1 MKFIDKIT
9 LPFYR
14 IRNTFRDAYYNLKYR
29 CQRFVRGYA
38 DEDIWNVDNWFLESM
53 RKILP
58 EYLKRSNGHPVAVS
72 EDEWYEILTTM
83 MKLLYEMD
91 EDELCK
97 RTYNRELYE
106 IPNDAAREITEK
118 AENNK
123 EEFFR
128 LFGKYFN
135 HLWY

>member
-14 IRNTFRDAYYNLKYR
+14 IRNILRDAYYNLKYR
-29 CQRFVRGYA
+29 CQRFIRGYA
-38 DEDIWNVDNWFLESM
+38 DEDIWNIDSWFLESM
-53 RKILP
+53 KKILP
-58 EYLKRSNGHPVAVS
+58 EYLKRNNGHPISVN
-72 EDEWYEILTTM
+72 EDEWHEILVTM
-83 MKLLYEMD
+83 KGLLYEMD

-97 RTYNRELYE
+97 QTYNRELYE
-106 IPNDAAREITEK
+106 IPSEVAREIIKE

-128 LFGKYFN
+128 LFSKYFN

>member
-1 MKFIDKIT
+1 MKLIDKIT

-14 IRNTFRDAYYNLKYR
+14 IRNAFRDVYYNLKYR

-38 DEDIWNVDNWFLESM
+38 DEDIWNLDIWFVE
-53 RKILP
+53 
-58 EYLKRSNGHPVAVS
+58 
-72 EDEWYEILTTM
+72 TM
-83 MKLLYEMD
+83 KKLLSEFIKRNDGYPADLTEEKWEAILVTMNELLYKMD
-91 EDELCK
+91 KDELCK
-97 RTYNRELYE
+97 RIYNRELYE
-106 IPNDAAREITEK
+106 IPLEAAREITKE

-128 LFGKYFN
+128 LFSKYFN

>member
-14 IRNTFRDAYYNLKYR
+14 IRNILRDAYYNLKYR
-29 CQRFVRGYA
+29 CQRFIRGYA
-38 DEDIWNVDNWFLESM
+38 DEDIWNIDSWFLESM
-53 RKILP
+53 KKILP
-58 EYLKRSNGHPVAVS
+58 EYLKRNNGHPISVN
-72 EDEWYEILTTM
+72 EDEWHEILVTM
-83 MKLLYEMD
+83 KGLLYEMD

-97 RTYNRELYE
+97 QTYNRELYE
-106 IPNDAAREITEK
+106 IPSEAAREIIKE

-128 LFGKYFN
+128 LFSKYFN
-135 HLWY
+135 YLWY

>member
-14 IRNTFRDAYYNLKYR
+14 IRNILRDAYYSLKYR
-29 CQRFVRGYA
+29 CQRFIRGYA
-38 DEDIWNVDNWFLESM
+38 DEDIWNIDSWFLESM
-53 RKILP
+53 KKILP
-58 EYLKRSNGHPVAVS
+58 EYLKRNNGHPISVN
-72 EDEWYEILTTM
+72 EDEWHEILVTM
-83 MKLLYEMD
+83 KGLLYEMD

-97 RTYNRELYE
+97 QTYNRELYE
-106 IPNDAAREITEK
+106 IPRDAAREIIKE

-128 LFGKYFN
+128 LFSKYFN

>member
-14 IRNTFRDAYYNLKYR
+14 IRNILRDAYYNLKYR
-29 CQRFVRGYA
+29 CQRFIRGYA
-38 DEDIWNVDNWFLESM
+38 DEDIWNIDSWFLGSM
-53 RKILP
+53 KKILP
-58 EYLKRSNGHPVAVS
+58 EYLKRNNGHPISVN
-72 EDEWYEILTTM
+72 EDEWHEILVTM
-83 MKLLYEMD
+83 KGLLYEMD

-97 RTYNRELYE
+97 QTYNRELYE
-106 IPNDAAREITEK
+106 IPSEVAREIIKE

-128 LFGKYFN
+128 LFSKYFN

>member
-14 IRNTFRDAYYNLKYR
+14 IRNILRDAYYNLKYR
-29 CQRFVRGYA
+29 CQRFIRGYA
-38 DEDIWNVDNWFLESM
+38 DEDIWNIDNWFLESM
-53 RKILP
+53 KKILP
-58 EYLKRSNGHPVAVS
+58 EYLKRNDGHPISVN
-72 EDEWYEILTTM
+72 EDEWHEILITM
-83 MKLLYEMD
+83 KGLLYEMD

-97 RTYNRELYE
+97 QTYNRELYE
-106 IPNDAAREITEK
+106 IPSDAAREIIKE

-128 LFGKYFN
+128 LFSKYFN